1 MTTRTTLRE
10 HDQALHPE
18 HGQPP
23 HPELVEGPPDDR
35 PAERPKPL
43 DPRLV
48 RRASAVR
55 RHLVAGALIGTLGSI
70 SVVAIA
76 WFLASGVGSAFAQ
89 RSVQP
94 LVAAAPWLAIGFG
107 VRGLV
112 SWLGDLVAVRTS
124 SAVKS
129 QLRREVAAA
138 YLRADVGQPDRGT
151 VITLITTGLDD
162 LDGYFGRYLPQL
174 VLAVTVPGV
183 IGIAVAVQDLLS
195 AVIIA
200 LTLPLIPI
208 FMALVGWTTEKLT
221 GRRWRVQA
229 RLAHHFVDLVAG
241 LPTLRAFGR
250 AEAQAEGLRRS
261 GAANRRETTATLRI
275 ALLSALVLELLAT
288 LSVAVVAVVIG
299 LRVIGGQVD
308 LTTSLFVLILAPEA
322 YLPLRKVGAYFHD
335 AANGA
340 AAARTALD
348 LIERPAATRT
358 ARTAMPSGPVEI
370 MISGVSHT
378 YPGRKDPTI
387 GDLDLCAPSG
397 RLTVLAGPSGAGKS
411 TVLGMIMGWITP
423 SSGSVLINGVAVATI
438 EPTELWDACAW
449 VGQEPALLRGT
460 VADNLRLGLPAATDV
475 QVAEALHAVDVDLDP
490 ERQLDE
496 GRVLSAGELRR
507 LALARAWL
515 RIRYGSGRLL
525 ILDEPTAGL
534 DEDTELDAIT
544 AIKDLGATA
553 IVVSHRPA
561 VIAAA
566 EAIVRLAGPDHD
578 H

>member
-1 MTTRTTLRE
+1 MTTRTTHRE
-10 HDQALHPE
+10 HDQPLHPE
-18 HGQPP
+18 QPP
-23 HPELVEGPPDDR
+23 HPEPVEGPPDDR
-35 PAERPKPL
+35 RIAERPKPL
-43 DPRLV
+43 DPRLL
-48 RRASAVR
+48 RRAGAVR
-55 RHLVAGALIGTLGSI
+55 RHLIAGALIGTLSSL

-76 WFLASGVGSAFAQ
+76 WFLAYGVGSAFAQ

-94 LVAAAPWLAIGFG
+94 LVAVAPWLAIGFA

-129 QLRREVAAA
+129 QLRREVAAS
-138 YLRADVGQPDRGT
+138 YLRADVDQPDRGT

-174 VLAVTVPGV
+174 VLAVTVPAV
-183 IGIAVAVQDLLS
+183 IGIAVAIQDLLS

-250 AEAQAEGLRRS
+250 AKAQAEGLRRS
-261 GAANRRETTATLRI
+261 GAANRRETMATLRI

-308 LTTSLFVLILAPEA
+308 LVTSLFVLILAPEA

-348 LIERPAATRT
+348 LIERPVAARSGRAT
-358 ARTAMPSGPVEI
+358 MPSGPVEI
-370 MISGVSHT
+370 MISGVSYS
-378 YPGRKDPTI
+378 YPGRDEPTI
-387 GDLDLCAPSG
+387 DDLDLYAPGG
-397 RLTVLAGPSGAGKS
+397 RLTVLTGPSGAGKS
-411 TVLGMIMGWITP
+411 TVLGMIMGWVTP
-423 SSGSVLINGVAVATI
+423 SSGSVLINGVDLSAI
-438 EPTELWDACAW
+438 EPAELRDAWAW

-460 VADNLRLGLPAATDV
+460 VADNVRLGLATATDA
-475 QVAEALHAVDVDLDP
+475 QVAEALLAVDVDLDP

-496 GRVLSAGELRR
+496 GQVLSAGELRR

-515 RIRYGSGRLL
+515 RIRYGPGRLL
-525 ILDEPTAGL
+525 VLDEPTAGL

-553 IVVSHRPA
+553 IAVSHRAA

-566 EAIVRLAGPDHD
+566 HRVVRLAGPRR
-578 H
+578 